1 MNTMDERKGERLKR
15 MKSITLSILEPGIR
29 RIIGEEIKVL
39 IGDNEDFLDAIAEI
53 DEKYMKRPVRAK
65 RGDVEI
71 QSIMQFIWDPVNDVI
86 FDDVGIESRDRE
98 RNWIPLKRELHVDIP
113 DGTTVLITPEAG
125 C

>member
-15 MKSITLSILEPGIR
+15 MKSTTLSILEPGIR